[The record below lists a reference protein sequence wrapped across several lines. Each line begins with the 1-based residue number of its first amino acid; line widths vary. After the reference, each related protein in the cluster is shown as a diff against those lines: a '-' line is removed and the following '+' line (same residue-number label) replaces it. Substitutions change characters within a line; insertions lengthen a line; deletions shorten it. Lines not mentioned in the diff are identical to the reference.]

1 MTSIQTRLSL
11 WLLASVVILFGIRWL
26 MGNQAAIA
34 FTEDYMANRLE
45 EDAEVLLNGVRFDAA
60 GVAVIDPDFV
70 APIYL
75 RPDSGHYFLISLQD
89 RNLKSLSLGE
99 AELTVPLAELDHGS
113 LSRHPGPDEQT
124 LLVWVGH
131 YLKLGQ
137 PISLA
142 IAEELTT
149 LEEHLDRF
157 HRRIVLVTGALFVL
171 LIIIQR
177 MIVNHSLKPLQR
189 MEQACRELETGSIE
203 QVPEDVP
210 TEVRPLAREINRLVT
225 VMQGRLVRSRNALGN
240 LAHGLKTPL
249 SLLTQFVDDRRSGVD
264 EDGRREARDSVERIQ
279 SIIDRELKRARL
291 AGPTSAGQLFRM
303 DTEIADITGMLGKI
317 YADKQLEYRIDLR
330 QKQIQ
335 FGDREDMLELIGN
348 LLDNA
353 SKWAK
358 GQVTF
363 TASLDE
369 DLHISVE
376 DDGPGI
382 PEAEYEQLTTRGVR
396 LDESTQGS
404 GLGLAII
411 QDIVDHYEGHMHF
424 STSRTLG
431 GLRVDIR
438 LPAATN
444 RRN

>member
-1 MTSIQTRLSL
+1 VTSIQTRLSL
-11 WLLASVVILFGIRWL
+11 WLLASVVILFGIHFL
-26 MGNQAAIA
+26 MGNRAPVV
-34 FTEDYMANRLE
+34 FTEEYMAKRLE
-45 EDAEVLLNGVRFDAA
+45 DDAEVLMNGIRFDAA
-60 GVAVIDPDFV
+60 GMAVIDPDYV

-75 RPDSGHYFLISLQD
+75 RPNSGHYFLIRLQD
-89 RNLKSLSLGE
+89 RSLKSLSLGE

-113 LSRHPGPDEQT
+113 LSRHPGPGEQT
-124 LLVWVGH
+124 LLVWAGH

-137 PISLA
+137 PVSLA
-142 IAEELTT
+142 IAEELTS

-157 HRRIVLVTGALFVL
+157 HRRVVLVTAGLFVL

-177 MIVNHSLKPLQR
+177 VIVRHSLKPLQR
-189 MEQACRELETGSIE
+189 MEQACRELETGGIE

-210 TEVRPLAREINRLVT
+210 AEVRPLAREINRLVT

-249 SLLTQFVDDRRSGVD
+249 SLLSQYVDDRRGRID
-264 EDGRREARDSVERIQ
+264 EDSRRQARASVERIQ

-291 AGPTSAGQLFRM
+291 AGPKSAGQMFHM

-317 YADKQLEYRIDLR
+317 HADKQLEYRIDLR
-330 QKQIQ
+330 QQDIQ

-358 GQVTF
+358 GQVAF
-363 TASLDE
+363 TASLDD
-369 DLHISVE
+369 DLHIRVE

-382 PEAEYEQLTTRGVR
+382 PQAEHEQLTTRGVR

-411 QDIVDHYEGHMHF
+411 QDIVDHYEGDIHF
-424 STSRTLG
+424 STSGTLG

-444 RRN
+444 RRS